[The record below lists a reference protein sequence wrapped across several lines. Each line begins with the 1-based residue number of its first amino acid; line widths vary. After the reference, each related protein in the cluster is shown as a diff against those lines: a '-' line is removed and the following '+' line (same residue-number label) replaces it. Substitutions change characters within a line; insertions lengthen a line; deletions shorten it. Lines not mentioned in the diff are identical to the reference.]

1 MPCLFSTC
9 SGAASGKH
17 RAHTATSSHETWHGS
32 KKTNVREKLLPVAPP
47 LPSLVTAERSIGAFN
62 ASLFE
67 CSSIGETYSA
77 IGNTRSLFSAATLAK
92 LWRGLSSRSR
102 RKKSTPKL
110 KSSKSTK
117 RRQYSGQQ
125 VLEETLAPLG
135 QPTSVLPAPCA
146 SDQID
151 QASCSR
157 EVTRRCWAGAYT
169 RKAFKHSVCCE
180 RRLRI
185 SHAMLRAREQAN
197 SRSQKKAR
205 SARVEAA
212 QRSRLLF
219 LGRPPQPRALDK
231 THKKGAKE
239 LGTDSGEREGPPMSS

>member
-1 MPCLFSTC
+1 M
-9 SGAASGKH
+9 
-17 RAHTATSSHETWHGS
+17 
-32 KKTNVREKLLPVAPP
+32 
-47 LPSLVTAERSIGAFN
+47 
-62 ASLFE
+62 
-67 CSSIGETYSA
+67 
-77 IGNTRSLFSAATLAK
+77 
-92 LWRGLSSRSR
+92 
-102 RKKSTPKL
+102 
-110 KSSKSTK
+110 
-117 RRQYSGQQ
+117 
-125 VLEETLAPLG
+125 LEETLTPVG

-157 EVTRRCWAGAYT
+157 EVTRRCCAGAYT

-197 SRSQKKAR
+197 SRSQI
-205 SARVEAA
+205 RVAL
-212 QRSRLLF
+212 RGWRLPSGLLF

-239 LGTDSGEREGPPMSS
+239 LGTDSGERGAPDVELASEAVQRTPLSMSQIRRQFLIRRSLTHRPRVPQGPPFATRARNLGSDAIASEQSARARKNLSHRKEKLTPSLDQQRPCKSSRLRQ